1 MTEVKAKT
9 LTEKWKGKTMRKRSM
24 AKLAIVLAVGVCICL
39 MGGQVFA
46 CGLEGS
52 AKRTDGSKVD
62 GTAKISTS
70 WNNNKAYP
78 RNGYYMLDLGSSACG
93 QSVEVYV
100 NGYSIGRYKIP
111 SSGNA
116 RVNVTIK
123 GSSDVPVR

>member
-1 MTEVKAKT
+1 MK
-9 LTEKWKGKTMRKRSM
+9 KRSM
-24 AKLAIVLAVGVCICL
+24 LKTAIVLSVGICICL
-39 MGGQVFA
+39 IGSQAFA

-62 GTAKISTS
+62 GSARISTS
-70 WNNNKAYP
+70 WNSKEAYP
-78 RNGYYMLDLGSSACG
+78 RNGYYTLDLGSSACG
-93 QSVEVYV
+93 QTVEVYV

-116 RVNVTIK
+116 TVNVTLK